1 MKKLL
6 IILAMSTATMTAAH
20 AEDTLAQKIIRQ
32 SQIRGYSMCMD
43 MLAVDFIHLQEAGR
57 STEYLEQWR
66 KRNEKDCEAYLPRN

>member
-6 IILAMSTATMTAAH
+6 IILAMSVATMTAH
-20 AEDTLAQKIIRQ
+20 ADTLANQIIKQ
-32 SQIRGYSMCMD
+32 SQVRNYNLCMN

-66 KRNEKDCEAYLPRN
+66 KRNEKDCEAYLPKN

>member
-6 IILAMSTATMTAAH
+6 IILAMSAATMTAAH
-20 AEDTLAQKIIRQ
+20 ADNLSNQIIKQ
-32 SQIRGYSMCMD
+32 SQVRNYNLCMD

>member
-6 IILAMSTATMTAAH
+6 IILTMSIATMTAAH
-20 AEDTLAQKIIRQ
+20 ADTLSDRIIKQ
-32 SQIRGYSMCMD
+32 SQVKNYNLCMD
-43 MLAVDFIHLQEAGR
+43 MLAVDFIHLQEAGT

>member
-20 AEDTLAQKIIRQ
+20 ADNLSNQIIKQ
-32 SQIRGYSMCMD
+32 SQVRNYNLCMD
-43 MLAVDFIHLQEAGR
+43 MLAMDFIHLQEAGR